1 MDESVL
7 KNYPLLFR
15 YFSHKP
21 ILQVLLLLTVSFMVS
36 GAVVFNPY
44 GPVAFLALPAILLV
58 TLVIFKHP
66 QVGLYL
72 VILAIPF
79 DSHFLSLGPVNLSA
93 SNALI
98 VTTLLAWLLAHLF
111 SKSHMVK
118 DINYLLIAWMMLTA
132 LMSTFVAIDPDIHIR
147 KIVTLIGCGLIY
159 FLTVNLIKDTKTL
172 NKVLLFLGLA
182 IFMTVAIAIIQSV
195 GYHFWGLT
203 LRVGRMWEFAGPGIP
218 LLLPRVTSVWVDPN
232 AYGFFL
238 LTGLPALFYFALR
251 SKTNKISYI
260 VLAAFVLFGLFLSY
274 SRGAWVGLAASL
286 VVIVLI
292 LLSHRSNKKSWP
304 VIFTGFTSVALV
316 VGVVLFDLI
325 RIPVDFIIGLNPEAA
340 AHRIELWVSAIN
352 TFLANPV
359 LGVGFGGFLA
369 QYDWDIH
376 NSILEPLVAMGFLGS
391 LPFFILITRILKLGA
406 GNLREDIGVAL
417 VVCFIGLVVA
427 SFFISGFF
435 LKNLW
440 FLMGLIV
447 ATAKIEKRNGY
458 SKT

>member
-1 MDESVL
+1 M
-7 KNYPLLFR
+7 
-15 YFSHKP
+15 
-21 ILQVLLLLTVSFMVS
+21 
-36 GAVVFNPY
+36 
-44 GPVAFLALPAILLV
+44 
-58 TLVIFKHP
+58 
-66 QVGLYL
+66 
-72 VILAIPF
+72 
-79 DSHFLSLGPVNLSA
+79 
-93 SNALI
+93 
-98 VTTLLAWLLAHLF
+98 
-111 SKSHMVK
+111 
-118 DINYLLIAWMMLTA
+118 
-132 LMSTFVAIDPDIHIR
+132 
-147 KIVTLIGCGLIY
+147 
-159 FLTVNLIKDTKTL
+159 
-172 NKVLLFLGLA
+172 
-182 IFMTVAIAIIQSV
+182 
-195 GYHFWGLT
+195 
-203 LRVGRMWEFAGPGIP
+203 
-218 LLLPRVTSVWVDPN
+218 
-232 AYGFFL
+232 
-238 LTGLPALFYFALR
+238 FYFALR

-406 GNLREDIGVAL
+406 GNLREDMGVAL

-440 FLMGLIV
+440 FLICLLY
-447 ATAKIEKRNGY
+447 TSPSPRD
-458 SKT
+458 TR